1 MSNTTETYTIRLN
14 DVNFMA
20 GMRRAQEEAG
30 QTTRRV
36 SGIGGAMR
44 MVGGIMAGFS
54 IYQLGSSVVDTLS
67 KFEKFEAV
75 LTNTFGDNSTAKKS
89 LAEITQFA
97 KETPF
102 QVDELANAYVKLA
115 NRGIAPT
122 MDEMRKM
129 GDVAS
134 STGKGFDQLAEAVL
148 DASTGEFERLK
159 EYGITAKKSGD
170 KVAFSFKGVTTQV
183 GFSDKAI
190 VNYIQGL
197 GNMNGVL
204 GASDAIMGTTGGRIS
219 NLGDSL
225 TALYLVIGQNLAP
238 AIAGTISALQ
248 TAISSISGFVTFIT
262 SGTTGAK
269 AFAVGVA
276 VLGGALLA
284 YGVITGAAAI
294 KTAVLAASQWLLNTA
309 MTANPI
315 GVVVVALGAL
325 VAGIVVAYNQFDT
338 FRAVV
343 DGAWSSIQ
351 VMASNIKTTFL
362 NIPELII
369 KAFTQIPT
377 ALMSAFSGV
386 GKIISALLSGDL
398 KAIPSLMADLGKDIL
413 KGNPLT
419 GFAVNMAESVTKG
432 SGAAFTNAYDN
443 TMTQAEK
450 DKAAKGKAAGSKL
463 DVPAAGTGAGA
474 KAKGVDAGISE
485 VRSSAPKNFYISI
498 GNLVKDLNINTTNL
512 SAGSAKL
519 KEEITKVLLTAVNDM
534 QIISQ

>member
-1 MSNTTETYTIRLN
+1 MSNNTETYTIRLN
-14 DVNFMA
+14 DVNFLA

-89 LAEITQFA
+89 LADITEFA
-97 KETPF
+97 KKTPF

-122 MDEMRKM
+122 MDEMQKM

-134 STGKGFDQLAEAVL
+134 STGKGFDQLAEGIL

-159 EYGITAKKSGD
+159 EFGITAKKSGD
-170 KVAFSFKGVTTQV
+170 TVAFSFKGVTTQV

-190 VNYIQGL
+190 VSYIQGL
-197 GNMNGVL
+197 GDMNGVL
-204 GASDAIMGTTGGRIS
+204 GASNSIMGTTGGRIS
-219 NLGDSL
+219 NLGDTL
-225 TALYLVIGQNLAP
+225 TALYLKIGQKLAP
-238 AIAGTISALQ
+238 AIAGTISGLQ
-248 TAISSISGFVTFIT
+248 TAISSISGFVTFAT

-284 YGVITGAAAI
+284 YGVITTALSI
-294 KTAVLAASQWLLNTA
+294 KTAALAVQQWYLNVA

-315 GVVVVALGAL
+315 GVVVVAIGAL
-325 VAGIVVAYNQFDT
+325 VAGIVVAYNQFDA
-338 FRAVV
+338 FRGVV
-343 DGAWSSIQ
+343 DGAWSAIK
-351 VMASNIKTTFL
+351 VIASNIKGTFL
-362 NIPELII
+362 SIPELII

-386 GKIISALLSGDL
+386 GSIIKALVTGDL
-398 KAIPSLMADLGKDIL
+398 KSIPALMSDLGKNVLKVNPITGFGVNVGESLTKGAGDAFTDAYNNTIAQADADKVAGL
-413 KGNPLT
+413 KGKP
-419 GFAVNMAESVTKG
+419 
-432 SGAAFTNAYDN
+432 
-443 TMTQAEK
+443 
-450 DKAAKGKAAGSKL
+450 AGSKL
-463 DVPAAGTGAGA
+463 KVSAAGA

-512 SAGSAKL
+512 SAGSAKI